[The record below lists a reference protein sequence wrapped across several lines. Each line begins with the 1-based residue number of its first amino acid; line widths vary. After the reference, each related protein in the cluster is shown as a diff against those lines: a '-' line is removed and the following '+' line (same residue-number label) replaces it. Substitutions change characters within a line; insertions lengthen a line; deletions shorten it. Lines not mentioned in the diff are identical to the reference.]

1 MKKKGKGNHDKLNIE
16 TGIIKLFADNESLI
30 DRYTKKDLYMD
41 DSLPGCLG
49 TCFPIPPNDCKT
61 CKFNREKYG
70 EFRCMRYI
78 IPPDAILAATSNQK
92 RGIERQHLHV
102 RIDDE

>member
-1 MKKKGKGNHDKLNIE
+1 LKKIKLNLEIVNP
-16 TGIIKLFADNESLI
+16 FADNESLI
-30 DRYTKKDLYMD
+30 DLYTKMDLYMED
-41 DSLPGCLG
+41 TLPGCLG

-78 IPPDAILAATSNQK
+78 IPPDAILVASSKQRRK
-92 RGIERQHLHV
+92 E
-102 RIDDE
+102 